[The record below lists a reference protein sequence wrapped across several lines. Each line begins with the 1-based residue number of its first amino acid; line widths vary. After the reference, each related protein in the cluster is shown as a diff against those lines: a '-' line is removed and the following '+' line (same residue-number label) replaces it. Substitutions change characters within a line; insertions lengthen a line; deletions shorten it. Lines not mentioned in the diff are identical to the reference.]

1 MRRGG
6 RAWRQGG
13 REGGREGGRRE
24 GEGGRM
30 VNNEKAITTMNT
42 LLTHEE
48 EKEWREGGE
57 EGELVQFPPQSL

>member
-1 MRRGG
+1 
-6 RAWRQGG
+6 
-13 REGGREGGRRE
+13 
-24 GEGGRM
+24 M

-48 EKEWREGGE
+48 EGRRNGGDKGEEGGGEEGRREGGE